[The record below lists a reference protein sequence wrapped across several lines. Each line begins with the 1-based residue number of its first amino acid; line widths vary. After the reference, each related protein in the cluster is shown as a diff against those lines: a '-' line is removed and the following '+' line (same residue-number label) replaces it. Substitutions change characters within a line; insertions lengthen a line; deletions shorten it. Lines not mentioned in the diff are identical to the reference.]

1 MRKYLIDS
9 NSFMESAEK
18 FYNYEIAPTYWI
30 KLIDAASKKG
40 CLYVLDVVADEIS
53 RGKDDDPLRVWFSEN
68 ESSFNRISQSS
79 DNMIVGIYA
88 QVLQY
93 VQECGY
99 YNEKALRNWSND
111 GIADPWLIA
120 AAKVHDLV
128 IVTFER
134 RQGGLS
140 TTSKTGCVKI
150 PDVADYFDVETIS
163 LYTMMRE
170 LGIRL

>member
-18 FYNYEIAPTYWI
+18 FYNYDIAPTYWT
-30 KLIDAASKKG
+30 KLIDIASKKSS
-40 CLYVLDVVADEIS
+40 LYVLDVVADEIN
-53 RGKDDDPLRVWFSEN
+53 RGKDDEPLRIWFSEN

-79 DNMIVGIYA
+79 DDVIIGIYA

-120 AAKVHDLV
+120 AAKVYDLV

-140 TTSKTGCVKI
+140 VVSKTGNVKI
-150 PDVADYFDVETIS
+150 PDVADYFGVESIS
-163 LYTMMRE
+163 LYAMMRE
-170 LGIRL
+170 LGIKL